1 MEDIAKLVAEFGFP
15 VVMAVGMGYFIYY
28 IWAFINNSIQP
39 ELDAMHLALIKCID
53 QNRML
58 DNDMIRLQQKVN
70 VVLEYR
76 EKDKIQEE
84 IEQKAEE
91 IISKEKAD
99 QLFAKHSS
107 LSGKNEYEDKKSN

>member
-1 MEDIAKLVAEFGFP
+1 MQDIGTLIAEFGFP

-28 IWAFINNSIQP
+28 IWAFISNNIQP
-39 ELDAMHLALIKCID
+39 ELDAMHMALIKCID

-76 EKDKIQEE
+76 EKDKLQDE
-84 IEQKAEE
+84 I
-91 IISKEKAD
+91 KEKLETE
-99 QLFAKHSS
+99 QLHKE
-107 LSGKNEYEDKKSN
+107 GKRGKKG

>member
-1 MEDIAKLVAEFGFP
+1 MGDVAKLITEFGFP

-28 IWAFINNSIQP
+28 IWQFISNNIQP

-84 IEQKAEE
+84 IEKKAEE
-91 IISKEKAD
+91 LAGKKE
-99 QLFAKHSS
+99 
-107 LSGKNEYEDKKSN
+107 NEN

>member
-1 MEDIAKLVAEFGFP
+1 MENAAGLIAEFGFP
-15 VVMAVGMGYFIYY
+15 VVMAVGMGYFIFY
-28 IWAFINNSIQP
+28 IWQFISNNIQP

-84 IEQKAEE
+84 IEKKAEE
-91 IISKEKAD
+91 LAGKKE
-99 QLFAKHSS
+99 
-107 LSGKNEYEDKKSN
+107 NEN

>member
-1 MEDIAKLVAEFGFP
+1 MGDVAKLITEFGFP

-28 IWAFINNSIQP
+28 IWQFISNNIQP

-70 VVLEYR
+70 VVLEYI

-84 IEQKAEE
+84 IEKKAEE
-91 IISKEKAD
+91 LAGKKE
-99 QLFAKHSS
+99 
-107 LSGKNEYEDKKSN
+107 NEN

>member
-1 MEDIAKLVAEFGFP
+1 MGDVAKLITEFGFP
-15 VVMAVGMGYFIYY
+15 VVIAGGMGYFIYY
-28 IWAFINNSIQP
+28 IWQFISNNIQP

-84 IEQKAEE
+84 IEKKAEE
-91 IISKEKAD
+91 LAGKKE
-99 QLFAKHSS
+99 
-107 LSGKNEYEDKKSN
+107 NEN

>member
-1 MEDIAKLVAEFGFP
+1 VGDVAKLITEFGFP

-28 IWAFINNSIQP
+28 IWQFISNNIQP
-39 ELDAMHLALIKCID
+39 ELDSMHLALIKCID

-84 IEQKAEE
+84 IEKKAEE
-91 IISKEKAD
+91 LA
-99 QLFAKHSS
+99 
-107 LSGKNEYEDKKSN
+107 GKIK

>member
-1 MEDIAKLVAEFGFP
+1 MEVGQAIAEFGFP
-15 VVMAVGMGYFIYY
+15 IVMAVGMGYFIYY
-28 IWAFINNSIQP
+28 IWQFISNNIQP

-76 EKDKIQEE
+76 EKDKMQDE
-84 IEQKAEE
+84 I
-91 IISKEKAD
+91 KEKMEVEK
-99 QLFAKHSS
+99 LR
-107 LSGKNEYEDKKSN
+107 KNK

>member
-1 MEDIAKLVAEFGFP
+1 MQDVSKLITDFGFP
-15 VVMAVGMGYFIYY
+15 IVMSVGMGYFIYY
-28 IWAFINNSIQP
+28 IWQFISNNIQP

-84 IEQKAEE
+84 IEKKAEE
-91 IISKEKAD
+91 LAGKKE
-99 QLFAKHSS
+99 
-107 LSGKNEYEDKKSN
+107 NEN

>member
-1 MEDIAKLVAEFGFP
+1 MENAAGLIAEFGFP
-15 VVMAVGMGYFIYY
+15 VVMAVGMGYFIFY
-28 IWAFINNSIQP
+28 IWQFISNNIQP

-76 EKDKIQEE
+76 EKDKMQEE
-84 IEQKAEE
+84 IQEQAEK
-91 IISKEKAD
+91 ISNEKVLA
-99 QLFAKHSS
+99 
-107 LSGKNEYEDKKSN
+107 GKKQNENKQNT

>member
-1 MEDIAKLVAEFGFP
+1 MESAAGLVAEFGFP

-28 IWAFINNSIQP
+28 IWQFISNNIQP

-84 IEQKAEE
+84 IEKKAEE
-91 IISKEKAD
+91 LA
-99 QLFAKHSS
+99 
-107 LSGKNEYEDKKSN
+107 GKIK

>member
-1 MEDIAKLVAEFGFP
+1 MQDIGTLIAEFGFP

-28 IWAFINNSIQP
+28 IWAFIGNNIQP
-39 ELDAMHLALIKCID
+39 ELDAMHMALIKCID

-76 EKDKIQEE
+76 EKDKLQDE
-84 IEQKAEE
+84 I
-91 IISKEKAD
+91 KEKLETE
-99 QLFAKHSS
+99 QLHKE
-107 LSGKNEYEDKKSN
+107 GKRGKKG

>member
-1 MEDIAKLVAEFGFP
+1 MGDVAKLITEFGFP

-28 IWAFINNSIQP
+28 IWQFISNNIQP

-76 EKDKIQEE
+76 EKDKVQEE
-84 IEQKAEE
+84 I
-91 IISKEKAD
+91 
-99 QLFAKHSS
+99 
-107 LSGKNEYEDKKSN
+107 DKKVEELAGKK

>member
-1 MEDIAKLVAEFGFP
+1 MGDVAKLITEFGFP

-28 IWAFINNSIQP
+28 IWQFISNNIQP

-84 IEQKAEE
+84 IEKKAEE
-91 IISKEKAD
+91 LA
-99 QLFAKHSS
+99 
-107 LSGKNEYEDKKSN
+107 GKRK

>member
-1 MEDIAKLVAEFGFP
+1 MGDVAKLITEFGFP

-28 IWAFINNSIQP
+28 IWQFISNNIQP

-84 IEQKAEE
+84 IEKKAEE
-91 IISKEKAD
+91 FAGKKE
-99 QLFAKHSS
+99 
-107 LSGKNEYEDKKSN
+107 NEN

>member
-1 MEDIAKLVAEFGFP
+1 MQDVSKLITDFGFP

-28 IWAFINNSIQP
+28 IWQFISNNIQP

-84 IEQKAEE
+84 IEKKAEE
-91 IISKEKAD
+91 LAGKKE
-99 QLFAKHSS
+99 
-107 LSGKNEYEDKKSN
+107 NEN

>member
-1 MEDIAKLVAEFGFP
+1 
-15 VVMAVGMGYFIYY
+15 
-28 IWAFINNSIQP
+28 
-39 ELDAMHLALIKCID
+39 MHLALIKCID

-84 IEQKAEE
+84 IEKKAEE
-91 IISKEKAD
+91 LA
-99 QLFAKHSS
+99 
-107 LSGKNEYEDKKSN
+107 GKIK